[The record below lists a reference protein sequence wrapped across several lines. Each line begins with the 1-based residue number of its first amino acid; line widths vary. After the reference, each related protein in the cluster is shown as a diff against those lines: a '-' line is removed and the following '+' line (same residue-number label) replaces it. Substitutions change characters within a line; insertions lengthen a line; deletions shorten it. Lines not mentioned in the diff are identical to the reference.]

1 MLLITIII
9 SFVLVFMSGVHFC
22 AYKVDKLEGRA
33 RATNSL
39 MWSLLSGLIGLYH
52 IIALIGMSA
61 K

>member
-1 MLLITIII
+1 MLLITIVIGFI
-9 SFVLVFMSGVHFC
+9 LVFMSGVHFC

-39 MWSLLSGLIGLYH
+39 MWSLLSGIIGLYH
-52 IIALIGMSA
+52 IIALIGMAA